1 MRKTFS
7 PLPLLLAAVALLA
20 GCCLFG
26 RPIDQDVFAAS
37 TLEVKI
43 RLYEGAVARKCVT
56 NDMLQ
61 LLSAIA
67 SHGESAADAM
77 AMIFASPRPD
87 FPFEHA
93 VFVFEFTRFEGVD
106 LLEHRG
112 MGALRRLAETE
123 SDRKTRETA
132 RQAIGKIE
140 SYYAE

>member
-1 MRKTFS
+1 MRKTFGLLS
-7 PLPLLLAAVALLA
+7 LLLATVALFT

-26 RPIDQDVFAAS
+26 RPIDQDIFAAS

-43 RLYEGAVARKCVT
+43 RLYEDAVARKCVT
-56 NDMLQ
+56 NDMQQ

-77 AMIFASPRPD
+77 AMIFENPRPA

-93 VFVFEFTRFEGVD
+93 VLGFEFTRFEGVN

-112 MGALRRLAETE
+112 MEVLRRLAETG
-123 SDRKTRETA
+123 SDRKTREIA
-132 RQAIGKIE
+132 RQAIEGIE
-140 SYYAE
+140 SHYAG